1 MTAQYLWSLVTIA
14 AYLLLC
20 WGCLGRRKPAR
31 VYKASGNDAGDQ
43 LLVAYASQGGQAEQL
58 ARYYADS
65 LQQRHSVVL
74 VSLNQ
79 LDRDLIA
86 STSLALF
93 IVSTYGEGEPPDN
106 ALRFQQQWLRN
117 PVNDSLS
124 HLRFAVLALG
134 DSQYRH
140 FCRFGASLAAGLN
153 EYGASQ
159 LFDTVRVDSMNAE
172 HLAAW
177 QQHLCRH
184 GVLDGPAIPPAPGE
198 VPFNKGLL
206 IKQTCI
212 NVGSP
217 GEPAWYLRITAPA
230 DTSWQAGDIL
240 EILPGNDPASP
251 VREYSI
257 ASLPEDE
264 SIDLLVRQTI
274 KQDGSLG
281 LGSGWLTRD
290 ATPGSGLMLRVRR
303 NPAFHA
309 PAKDSAMILIGNG
322 TGMAGLRAHLK
333 ARELSGS
340 KQNCLFFGE
349 RTREHDFFFQDD
361 IEHWQVN
368 GFLPQLHLSFSRDQN
383 QKRYVQDLL
392 IEQAALIREWVAQEA
407 TLYVCGSL
415 EGMAGGVDRAL
426 QTILGSQRLEA
437 MKIAGTYARDV
448 Y

>member
-1 MTAQYLWSLVTIA
+1 MTVQYLWSLVIVA

-20 WGCLGRRKPAR
+20 RACLGRRKAAR
-31 VYKASGNDAGDQ
+31 VYKTAGNGTGDQ
-43 LLVAYASQGGQAEQL
+43 LLVAYASQSGQAEQL
-58 ARYYADS
+58 ARHYADS

-153 EYGASQ
+153 QYGASQ
-159 LFDTVRVDSMNAE
+159 LFETVRVDSMNDE

-177 QQHLCRH
+177 QRYLCQY
-184 GVLDGPAIPPAPGE
+184 GVLDVSDTPTALDEAPFTTGM
-198 VPFNKGLL
+198 L
-206 IKQTCI
+206 IQQTCLNI
-212 NVGSP
+212 GSP
-217 GEPAWYLRITAPA
+217 GEPAWHLRITPPP
-230 DTSWQAGDIL
+230 DTIWQAGDIL
-240 EILPGNDPASP
+240 EVLPGNDPVAS

-257 ASLPEDE
+257 ASLPEDN
-264 SIDLLVRQTI
+264 SIDLLVRETHRE
-274 KQDGSLG
+274 DGSLG

-290 ATPGSGLMLRVRR
+290 ATPGSDLTLRVRC

-309 PAKDSAMILIGNG
+309 PATNTPMILIGNG
-322 TGMAGLRAHLK
+322 TGLAGLRAHLK
-333 ARELSGS
+333 ARELTGS

-349 RTREHDFFFQDD
+349 RTREYDRFFRDD
-361 IEHWQVN
+361 IERWQES
-368 GFLPQLHLSFSRDQN
+368 GLLPQLHLAFSRDQD

-392 IEQAALIREWVAQEA
+392 LEQAALIRDWVAQDA

-426 QTILGSQRLEA
+426 QTILGSERLEA